1 MNVSM
6 SLSSQVHSAAAY
18 SASASKKPQEAIF
31 STDKKLEIGLEDI
44 EDSAAKTKIDLRNAS
59 MNDLKEL
66 SKNVDF
72 PDGFYFPLIIAP
84 YYPIANEDYMNH
96 KVDYLAHLESGA
108 ARSNKSAKWFED
120 TLTALMPYH
129 SPDASPAQAVSLNP
143 TARPWTDDQVVE
155 QQRLAFLLK
164 TV

>member
-1 MNVSM
+1 MVES
-6 SLSSQVHSAAAY
+6 
-18 SASASKKPQEAIF
+18 
-31 STDKKLEIGLEDI
+31 
-44 EDSAAKTKIDLRNAS
+44 R
-59 MNDLKEL
+59 
-66 SKNVDF
+66 
-72 PDGFYFPLIIAP
+72 
-84 YYPIANEDYMNH
+84 NH

-155 QQRLAFLLK
+155 QQRLKFILK